1 MVIFSSLVSFLNSKV
16 ILKEREKN
24 KFNKYLI
31 LLKVEIIF

>member
-16 ILKEREKN
+16 ILKERKKN
-24 KFNKYLI
+24 NFNKYLI

>member
-24 KFNKYLI
+24 NFKKYLI